1 MFIFINIIAIAT
13 IIITLITLSKY
24 KLVSLVTINGEEVG
38 YVESKEKFEQEI
50 DNYISDL
57 KKTNIAFVDIE
68 NTPKYGFRLI
78 NRNENTNENTIL
90 SKMEEGIKFT
100 YRLYAITLDG

>member
-38 YVESKEKFEQEI
+38 YVESKEKL
-50 DNYISDL
+50 SDIL
-57 KKTNIAFVDIE
+57 DIV
-68 NTPKYGFRLI
+68 K
-78 NRNENTNENTIL
+78 
-90 SKMEEGIKFT
+90 
-100 YRLYAITLDG
+100 

>member
-57 KKTNIAFVDIE
+57 KKTNIAFVDIV
-68 NTPKYGFRLI
+68 NTSNYGLRFI
-78 NRNENTNENTIL
+78 NRNVNTNLISFLSNPFFVFNTKGKI
-90 SKMEEGIKFT
+90 I
-100 YRLYAITLDG
+100 YP

>member
-57 KKTNIAFVDIE
+57 KKQT
-68 NTPKYGFRLI
+68 
-78 NRNENTNENTIL
+78 
-90 SKMEEGIKFT
+90 
-100 YRLYAITLDG
+100 

>member
-38 YVESKEKFEQEI
+38 YV
-50 DNYISDL
+50 
-57 KKTNIAFVDIE
+57 
-68 NTPKYGFRLI
+68 
-78 NRNENTNENTIL
+78 
-90 SKMEEGIKFT
+90 
-100 YRLYAITLDG
+100 